1 MSVERSG
8 PAVCNDSNNNMEG
21 KGKMT
26 KFVEL

>member
-8 PAVCNDSNNNMEG
+8 PAVCNDSNNMEG